1 MKRVVITGSTRGIG
15 YALADAF
22 LAQGCRIIVNGRHH
36 ESVEQACVD
45 LAMKY
50 GSERLYGFPA
60 TVSESQEM
68 ENLWIYAANSLGAV
82 DIWINNAGLGHDTKP
97 PWELP
102 AEMVKDVIDV
112 NILGLIYGSQVAMR
126 GMLKQ
131 GFGQIYNMEGYGS
144 NGQIREGL
152 SIYGTSK
159 AAVHYFT
166 QALIQDAQETSIVVG
181 ALQPGMVIT
190 DLLLDRYED
199 DPEELEKVKS
209 VFNIIADTPQNVA
222 PWMVE
227 QILANNKNGIRID
240 YMPRSRLVGRFLK
253 SPFSKRD
260 LFDEEDTENE
270 E

>member
-1 MKRVVITGSTRGIG
+1 
-15 YALADAF
+15 
-22 LAQGCRIIVNGRHH
+22 
-36 ESVEQACVD
+36 
-45 LAMKY
+45 
-50 GSERLYGFPA
+50 
-60 TVSESQEM
+60 
-68 ENLWIYAANSLGAV
+68 
-82 DIWINNAGLGHDTKP
+82 
-97 PWELP
+97 
-102 AEMVKDVIDV
+102 
-112 NILGLIYGSQVAMR
+112 
-126 GMLKQ
+126 MLKQ